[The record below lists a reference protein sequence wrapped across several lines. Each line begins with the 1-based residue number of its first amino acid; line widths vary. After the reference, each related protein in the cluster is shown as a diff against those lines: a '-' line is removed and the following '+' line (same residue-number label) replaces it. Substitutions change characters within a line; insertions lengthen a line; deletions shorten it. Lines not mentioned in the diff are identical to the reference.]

1 MTIWTG
7 TSRGLATSSQAA
19 VTPGIRRATDAL
31 VLLGLGLRVWAYAA
45 VASLWLDEIVLS
57 RNILGL
63 DMRALLTEPLRL
75 EQVAPRGFLLVE
87 KLAVAAFGD
96 HELVLRLFPFLCGVA
111 GVLVTEVR
119 DSGRGIAPEILESIF
134 DPFFTTKAVGEGTGL
149 GLSICHGIVTHLGGA
164 NGQDRTGRIRVEG
177 CIRGKRGAPL
187 ERESKRSCGR
197 NGAVRVLDAHPPQRS
212 GARPAAWRLEVRGT
226 AGCCRERHLPAT
238 GVYDRIAE
246 PHQEP
251 IARVSRRQWVVRR
264 GDPPSSRV
272 QVAPAWKGCPW
283 RKRPGMAE
291 PRSFFP
297 MRQISPEPARSSR
310 RRDARDRPGA

>member
-164 NGQDRTGRIRVEG
+164 ITV
-177 CIRGKRGAPL
+177 
-187 ERESKRSCGR
+187 ESKLSEGT
-197 NGAVRVLDAHPPQRS
+197 VFRVS
-212 GARPAAWRLEVRGT
+212 
-226 AGCCRERHLPAT
+226 LPAVAT
-238 GVYDRIAE
+238 GL
-246 PHQEP
+246 
-251 IARVSRRQWVVRR
+251 
-264 GDPPSSRV
+264 
-272 QVAPAWKGCPW
+272 
-283 RKRPGMAE
+283 
-291 PRSFFP
+291 
-297 MRQISPEPARSSR
+297 
-310 RRDARDRPGA
+310 